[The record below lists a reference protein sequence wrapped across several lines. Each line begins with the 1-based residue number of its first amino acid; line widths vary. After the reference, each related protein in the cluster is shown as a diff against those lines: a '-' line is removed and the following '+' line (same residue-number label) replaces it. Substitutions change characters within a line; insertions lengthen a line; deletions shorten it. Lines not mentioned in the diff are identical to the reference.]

1 MHDGQEDLSRYAWLS
16 IGTGIVVFALKLYAY
31 FLTDSVGLLSDALE
45 STVNIVAAVVA
56 LVALKA
62 AARPGDERHHFG
74 LSKAEYFSA
83 LFEGLMILIAAGL
96 IMFTAIPR
104 FLNPQPLEDLGIG
117 LFISG
122 IATVL
127 NFVVA
132 GILMRAGLK
141 HRSIV
146 LQADSK
152 HLMTDVWTSG
162 GVIIA
167 VLLVGWTGWLRL
179 DPLIAMAVALNIV
192 FAGLKLI
199 GSSAMGLLDAS
210 LPEEENALI
219 VEVLQRHQ
227 TENGAVPRAAD
238 PGVGAPAVR
247 LHARAGPGRVE
258 RHSGARP
265 AGGGRGGHPPRPARH
280 RHRHPSG
287 AHRGPT
293 GMGRPTPRRSD
304 DPRRGPLERR
314 LSPEGRRPSPIS
326 CASPRRPQR
335 NQPPGRVRCAA
346 PATSHQKRW
355 IRAAARPP
363 WANLAPVP
371 VARLDITSLLGTG
384 TSARSPDTPTDQ
396 GGFQRN

>member
-1 MHDGQEDLSRYAWLS
+1 MHDGQPDLSRYAWLS
-16 IGTGIVVFALKLYAY
+16 IATGIVVFGLKMLAY
-31 FLTDSVGLLSDALE
+31 FLTGSIGLLSDAME
-45 STVNIVAAVVA
+45 STVNIVAAFVA

-62 AARPGDERHHFG
+62 ASKPGDERHHFG

-104 FLNPQPLEDLGIG
+104 LLDPQPLEDLGIG
-117 LFISG
+117 LTISA
-122 IATVL
+122 IASGL

-132 GILMRAGLK
+132 TILMRAGLR

-162 GVIIA
+162 GVILA

-227 TENGAVPRAAD
+227 TEKVRFHALQTRESGRQRFVSMHVLVPGAWTVEKGHDLLETVEEEIRHALPDTIISTHLEPIEDPRAW
-238 PGVGAPAVR
+238 
-247 LHARAGPGRVE
+247 
-258 RHSGARP
+258 
-265 AGGGRGGHPPRPARH
+265 
-280 RHRHPSG
+280 
-287 AHRGPT
+287 
-293 GMGRPTPRRSD
+293 D
-304 DPRRGPLERR
+304 D
-314 LSPEGRRPSPIS
+314 
-326 CASPRRPQR
+326 
-335 NQPPGRVRCAA
+335 QPPGGV
-346 PATSHQKRW
+346 T
-355 IRAAARPP
+355 I
-363 WANLAPVP
+363 
-371 VARLDITSLLGTG
+371 
-384 TSARSPDTPTDQ
+384 PDEDTWNDS
-396 GGFQRN
+396 

>member
-1 MHDGQEDLSRYAWLS
+1 MHDGQEDLSRFAWLS
-16 IGTGIVVFALKLYAY
+16 IATGIVVFALKLLAY
-31 FLTDSVGLLSDALE
+31 FLTGSIGLLSDAME

-62 AARPGDERHHFG
+62 ASKPGNTRHHFG

-104 FLNPQPLEDLGIG
+104 LLDPQPLEDLGIG
-117 LFISG
+117 LTIS
-122 IATVL
+122 ALASAL
-127 NFVVA
+127 NFAVA
-132 GILMRAGLK
+132 TILMRAGLK

-162 GVIIA
+162 GVIVA

-210 LPEEENALI
+210 LPADENALV

-227 TENGAVPRAAD
+227 TETVRFHALQTRESGRQRFVSMHVLVPGAWSVQQGHDLLETVEEEIRHVLPDTVISTHLEPIEDPRAWD
-238 PGVGAPAVR
+238 DQ
-247 LHARAGPGRVE
+247 
-258 RHSGARP
+258 
-265 AGGGRGGHPPRPARH
+265 
-280 RHRHPSG
+280 PSG
-287 AHRGPT
+287 GVAMPDEELW
-293 GMGRPTPRRSD
+293 SD
-304 DPRRGPLERR
+304 
-314 LSPEGRRPSPIS
+314 S
-326 CASPRRPQR
+326 
-335 NQPPGRVRCAA
+335 
-346 PATSHQKRW
+346 
-355 IRAAARPP
+355 
-363 WANLAPVP
+363 
-371 VARLDITSLLGTG
+371 
-384 TSARSPDTPTDQ
+384 
-396 GGFQRN
+396 

>member
-1 MHDGQEDLSRYAWLS
+1 VHDGQEDLSRFAWLS
-16 IGTGIVVFALKLYAY
+16 IGTGIVVFGLKLYAY

-104 FLNPQPLEDLGIG
+104 FLDPQPLEDLGIG
-117 LFISG
+117 LVISG

-132 GILMRAGLK
+132 TILMRAGLK

-162 GVIIA
+162 GVIVA
-167 VLLVGWTGWLRL
+167 VLLVGATGWLRL

-210 LPEEENALI
+210 LPEEENALV

-227 TENGAVPRAAD
+227 TGTVRFHALQTRESGRQRFVSMHVLVPGAWTVAQGHDLLEAVEDDIRHVLPDTVISTHLEPIEDPRAWED
-238 PGVGAPAVR
+238 
-247 LHARAGPGRVE
+247 
-258 RHSGARP
+258 
-265 AGGGRGGHPPRPARH
+265 
-280 RHRHPSG
+280 
-287 AHRGPT
+287 
-293 GMGRPTPRRSD
+293 
-304 DPRRGPLERR
+304 
-314 LSPEGRRPSPIS
+314 
-326 CASPRRPQR
+326 
-335 NQPPGRVRCAA
+335 QPPGG
-346 PATSHQKRW
+346 
-355 IRAAARPP
+355 
-363 WANLAPVP
+363 
-371 VARLDITSLLGTG
+371 VAI
-384 TSARSPDTPTDQ
+384 PDEGLWNDA
-396 GGFQRN
+396 